1 MEMMIRPI
9 RSTVSD
15 LQDCKPHTGWKVS
28 TAAALFSG
36 VLFATVATSLHAQSQ
51 TSVQPSVQP
60 SAQPSVQQRPVD
72 LRASVM
78 APLNLAL
85 PSTTPEASDA
95 SSSSAVSSSV
105 SPDPVDAE
113 RLNLSNTDAS
123 QPPPRRTYGRP
134 RYNDHSHNADGSN
147 KYTFEAG
154 VGLTAPVG
162 GTHNYSKLSYAFQGG
177 VGRNFNKNL
186 ALVAQFDYDNFGI
199 QTATL
204 NTLLPIY
211 QALCNTS
218 CTSTGTPI
226 QQIGGHTHIWSF
238 SLNPVYT
245 FAQSERTGAYVVGGI
260 GFYHKVTNITT
271 PDVGTYCDYY
281 GFCYQYPANSTIDKY
296 TSNAPG
302 YNGGL
307 GFTYRPS
314 RFANERFFV
323 EARYVFI
330 DNQPRPYFDGT
341 TGTSRS
347 PTYLNLFPQNSA
359 RTTYIPIK
367 IGVRF

>member
-1 MEMMIRPI
+1 MEMMIRPMTRSI

-15 LQDCKPHTGWKVS
+15 LKDCKPHTGWKVS
-28 TAAALFSG
+28 TAAQALFSG
-36 VLFATVATSLHAQSQ
+36 VLFATVATGLHAQSQ
-51 TSVQPSVQP
+51 TSVQPR
-60 SAQPSVQQRPVD
+60 AMD
-72 LRASVM
+72 LRASLM
-78 APLNLAL
+78 APLNLAV

-105 SPDPVDAE
+105 SPDPVEAE

-123 QPPPRRTYGRP
+123 QPPPRRSYGRP
-134 RYNDHSHNADGSN
+134 RYNDRSHNADGSN
-147 KYTFEAG
+147 KYTFEVG

-162 GTHNYSKLSYAFQGG
+162 GTHNYSTLSYAFQGG
-177 VGRNFNKNL
+177 IGRNFNKSL
-186 ALVAQFDYDNFGI
+186 ALVAQFDYDHFGI
-199 QTATL
+199 QTSTL
-204 NTLLPIY
+204 NALLPIY
-211 QALCNTS
+211 QRLCQSN
-218 CTSTGTPI
+218 CTSTGSPI
-226 QQIGGHTHIWSF
+226 QQIGGSTHIWSF

-245 FAQSERTGAYVVGGI
+245 FAQSEKAGAYVVGGM

-302 YNGGL
+302 YSGGL
-307 GFTYRPS
+307 GLTYRPS
-314 RFANERFFV
+314 RFASEKFFV

-341 TGTSRS
+341 KGTSLT
-347 PTYLNLFPQNSA
+347 PTYLNLLPQNSA
-359 RTTYIPIK
+359 RTSYIPIK
-367 IGVRF
+367 IGLRF